1 MQVFRAQSGIMVR
14 SGALWARNL
23 GFNPD
28 STLLLVL
35 SSSHFLLT
43 ISLSHFLCLSSLGIP
58 TLQTAG
64 SNLVVPTP
72 LFFHTVSIENRISVA
87 SVPDTRWAFNKQSQL
102 LWIHQKWFYRLALK
116 HIRYCFTIQT
126 YSKKIIIRE
135 TTVCAVQNLQFC
147 ATSWFRI
154 PRFHTYFMSN
164 VNLLQV
170 FYQFNYQLFTNAN
183 MHSREI
189 ILTRIQLWL

>member
-1 MQVFRAQSGIMVR
+1 MHVFRAQSGIMVR
-14 SGALWARNL
+14 SGALWARDL

-35 SSSHFLLT
+35 SSSHFLLP

-58 TLQTAG
+58 TLQAAG

-72 LFFHTVSIENRISVA
+72 LFLHTVSIENRISVA

-116 HIRYCFTIQT
+116 HVRYCFTIQT
-126 YSKKIIIRE
+126 YGKKIIIRE
-135 TTVCAVQNLQFC
+135 TMVCAVQNLQFC
-147 ATSWFRI
+147 ATRWFRI
-154 PRFHTYFMSN
+154 QRFHTYFTSN

-170 FYQFNYQLFTNAN
+170 YLP
-183 MHSREI
+183 I
-189 ILTRIQLWL
+189 